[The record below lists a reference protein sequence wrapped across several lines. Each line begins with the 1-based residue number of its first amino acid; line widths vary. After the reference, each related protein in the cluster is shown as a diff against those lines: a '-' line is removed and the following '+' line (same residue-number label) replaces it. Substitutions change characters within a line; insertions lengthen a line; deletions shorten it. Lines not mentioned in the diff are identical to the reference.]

1 MGNKPQVLAQFKQ
14 GKLIGTVAHFA
25 ETMNWLVPF
34 VANLKGEEGIAI
46 KNPSTDHPLLELNIV
61 AGEGIKITKSNG
73 QMTISTTKEK
83 DDKPTTKKSGG
94 SGSGSGGGSGGG
106 GGGSGGG
113 SGSGGYGT
121 GGNGGGNGGGSS
133 GGSGGGSSG
142 GGEGNGTNCNQWSD
156 DLENGWGGGSPS
168 NEGDSCTILNKW

>member
-14 GKLIGTVAHFA
+14 GKLIGTVEHFVD
-25 ETMNWLVPF
+25 TMNWLVPF

-46 KNPSTDHPLLELNIV
+46 KTPSTDHPLLELNIV

-83 DDKPTTKKSGG
+83 DDKPTTKKGGG
-94 SGSGSGGGSGGG
+94 SGSGSGSGSG

-113 SGSGGYGT
+113 SGT
-121 GGNGGGNGGGSS
+121 GGNGGGSS
-133 GGSGGGSSG
+133 GGSGGSSG
-142 GGEGNGTNCNQWSD
+142 SGEGNGTNCNQWSD

-168 NEGDSCTILNKW
+168 NEGDSCTQLNGW

>member
-83 DDKPTTKKSGG
+83 DDKPTTKKGGG
-94 SGSGSGGGSGGG
+94 SGSGSGGGSG
-106 GGGSGGG
+106 S
-113 SGSGGYGT
+113 GT
-121 GGNGGGNGGGSS
+121 GGNGGGSGTGGNGGGSS
-133 GGSGGGSSG
+133 GGSGGSSG

-168 NEGDSCTILNKW
+168 NEGDSCTQLNGW

>member
-14 GKLIGTVAHFA
+14 GKLIGTVEHFVD
-25 ETMNWLVPF
+25 TMNWLVPF

-83 DDKPTTKKSGG
+83 DDKPTTKKGGG
-94 SGSGSGGGSGGG
+94 SGSGSGSGSG

-113 SGSGGYGT
+113 SGT
-121 GGNGGGNGGGSS
+121 GGNGGGSGTGGNGGGSS
-133 GGSGGGSSG
+133 GGSGGSSG
-142 GGEGNGTNCNQWSD
+142 SGEGNGTNCNQWSD

-168 NEGDSCTILNKW
+168 NEGDSCTQLNGW